1 MANTI
6 IKNNGYI
13 IGTAITPF
21 GNDPNANEIE
31 QMLLNPPTA
40 EDGFAYRLR
49 ADTLNWELY
58 ELPLISEYV
67 EQITPEQAL
76 AEIMEVMNN
85 G

>member
-31 QMLLNPPTA
+31 QMLQNPPAA
-40 EDGFAYRLR
+40 EDGFAHRLR

-58 ELPLISEYV
+58 ELPLMSEYV
-67 EQITPEQAL
+67 EQITAEEAL
-76 AEIMEVMNN
+76 AEIVEVIYNE
-85 G
+85 